1 MFAFLDTSDLPKEL
15 RDYLPLFLESLLEL
29 PLERDGKIIPY
40 EDVVTQL
47 NDDTVSSY
55 SLLGISNYNMF
66 QCGSYSNTACV
77 SLQVDTS
84 KYEIGLKWMRELL
97 YKTIFTPE
105 RLKVIAMKMNNS
117 VAQFKR
123 HGRKVASYV
132 MKGMCYQ
139 QGKCIPFQLNFFLSR
154 RLFLLM
160 RYNVIRWKVS
170 TYEVF

>member
-15 RDYLPLFLESLLEL
+15 RDYLPLYLESLLEL

-47 NDDTVSSY
+47 NDDTVTSSS
-55 SLLGISNYNMF
+55 SLGVINYTLF

-97 YKTIFTPE
+97 YKNIFTPE
-105 RLKVIAMKMNNS
+105 RLKIIAMKMNNT

-123 HGRKVASYV
+123 EGRKIATYT
-132 MKGMCYQ
+132 MKGMCYLR
-139 QGKCIPFQLNFFLSR
+139 GKLIDLSKYILLQHWFYFF
-154 RLFLLM
+154 
-160 RYNVIRWKVS
+160 K
-170 TYEVF
+170 